1 MLDADQLLQPVSDG
15 DACGEALDYDL
26 GFLELEMASQGKP
39 GQQIGDTTAADEP
52 PDWREVWRLGLE
64 LAGRSKDLR
73 IGVLLTRSALSQ
85 SGFAGLRQGLEL
97 LAGYVEQFWPDLHP
111 RPDAEDGD
119 DQTVRL
125 NTLANLCDPAGLMAE
140 IRQVPLTASRQ
151 FGSFT
156 LRDCI
161 EAQRS
166 QPGEID
172 PASVERA
179 FGDTDPGQLDRAGA
193 DLDGAL
199 AAAIRLD
206 AGIKQRVDI
215 TEAVRFD
222 PLIALL
228 RQGKEL
234 VDAHRPSAA
243 PAAEIPEGTAPPT
256 VVLSGEIRDRNDVI
270 GMLDRIC
277 RWYRTNEPASP
288 VPALLE
294 RAKRLVSKDF
304 MALLLELAPEG
315 AAHYR
320 SIAGLAADESP

>member
-1 MLDADQLLQPVSDG
+1 MLDADHLLQPVDG
-15 DACGEALDYDL
+15 SDACGEALDYDL

-39 GQQIGDTTAADEP
+39 GQQIGDAVMAEEP
-52 PDWREVWRLGLE
+52 PDWREVWRLGLD

-73 IGVLLTRSALSQ
+73 IGVLLARSALNQ
-85 SGFAGLRQGLEL
+85 SGFSGLRGGLEL

-140 IRQVPLTASRQ
+140 IRLVPLTGSRQ
-151 FGSFT
+151 FGNFT

-161 EAQRS
+161 EAQRT

-172 PASVERA
+172 PATVERA
-179 FGDTDPGQLDRAGA
+179 FSDTDPGQLDRAGA
-193 DLDGAL
+193 DLDAAL

-228 RQGKEL
+228 RQAKEL

-243 PAAEIPEGTAPPT
+243 PAVSAPAEAAAP
-256 VVLSGEIRDRNDVI
+256 VSALSGEIRDRNDVI
-270 GMLDRIC
+270 GSLDRIC
-277 RWYRTNEPASP
+277 RWYRANEPASP

>member
-1 MLDADQLLQPVSDG
+1 MLDADHLLQPVDG
-15 DACGEALDYDL
+15 SDACGEALDYDL

-39 GQQIGDTTAADEP
+39 GQQIGDAVMAEEL
-52 PDWREVWRLGLE
+52 PDWREVWRLGLD

-73 IGVLLTRSALSQ
+73 IGVLLARSALNQ
-85 SGFAGLRQGLEL
+85 SGFSGLRGGLEL

-140 IRQVPLTASRQ
+140 IRLVPLTASRQ
-151 FGSFT
+151 FGNFT

-161 EAQRS
+161 EAQRT

-172 PASVERA
+172 PATVERA
-179 FGDTDPGQLDRAGA
+179 FSDTDPGQLDRAGA
-193 DLDGAL
+193 DLDAAL

-228 RQGKEL
+228 RQAKEL

-243 PAAEIPEGTAPPT
+243 PAVSAPAEAAAP
-256 VVLSGEIRDRNDVI
+256 VSALSGEIRDRNDVI
-270 GMLDRIC
+270 GSLDRIC
-277 RWYRTNEPASP
+277 RWYRANEPASP

>member
-1 MLDADQLLQPVSDG
+1 MVMLDADHLLKPVDDG

-39 GQQIGDTTAADEP
+39 GQQIGEAVVADEP
-52 PDWREVWRLGLE
+52 PDWREVWRLGLD
-64 LAGRSKDLR
+64 LAGRTKDLR
-73 IGVLLTRSALSQ
+73 IGVLLARSALNQ
-85 SGFAGLRQGLEL
+85 SGFTGLRGGLEL

-125 NTLANLCDPAGLMAE
+125 NTLANLCDPAGLMTE
-140 IRQVPLTASRQ
+140 IRLVPLTASRQ
-151 FGSFT
+151 FGNFT

-161 EAQRS
+161 EAQR
-166 QPGEID
+166 PGEID
-172 PASVERA
+172 LAAVERA
-179 FGDTDPGQLDRAGA
+179 FGDTDAGQIDRAGA
-193 DLDGAL
+193 DLDAAL

-215 TEAVRFD
+215 TEAVRLD
-222 PLIALL
+222 ALIALL
-228 RQGKEL
+228 RQAKEL

-243 PAAEIPEGTAPPT
+243 PAAAAPEGAAVP
-256 VVLSGEIRDRNDVI
+256 VALSGEIRDRNDVI
-270 GMLDRIC
+270 GSLDRIC
-277 RWYRTNEPASP
+277 RWYRANEPASP

>member
-1 MLDADQLLQPVSDG
+1 MLDADHLLQPVDG
-15 DACGEALDYDL
+15 SDACGEALDYDL

-39 GQQIGDTTAADEP
+39 GQQIGDAVMAEEP
-52 PDWREVWRLGLE
+52 PDWREVWRLGLD

-73 IGVLLTRSALSQ
+73 IGVLLARSALNQ
-85 SGFAGLRQGLEL
+85 SGFSGLRGGLEL

-140 IRQVPLTASRQ
+140 IRLVPLTASRQ
-151 FGSFT
+151 FGNFT

-161 EAQRS
+161 EAQRT

-172 PASVERA
+172 PATVERA
-179 FGDTDPGQLDRAGA
+179 FSDTDPGQLDRGGA
-193 DLDGAL
+193 DLDAAL

-206 AGIKQRVDI
+206 AGIKERVDI

-228 RQGKEL
+228 RQAKEL

-243 PAAEIPEGTAPPT
+243 PAVSAPAEAATPVSA
-256 VVLSGEIRDRNDVI
+256 LSGEIRDRNDVI
-270 GMLDRIC
+270 GSLDRIC
-277 RWYRTNEPASP
+277 RWYRANEPASP